1 MTATAVKIFLGYTLD
16 LMAGEP
22 PAAWHP
28 VCWMGKAVD
37 LADWAAPGRE
47 RLPRSQRISGAATAV
62 LLPTGTY
69 LLTRGF
75 LRLLPRP
82 FSGVAEVALISTALA
97 ARSLYEQ
104 AIRTEDGVALG
115 IGEGREAV
123 SAMVGRDTDELGEDD
138 IIRAAVE
145 SVAENA
151 NDAVIAPLFFA
162 VIGGAPLALAYKMVN
177 TLDSMIGY
185 KDEQYRYFGGAAAR
199 LDDSVGFIPARLT
212 ALAAA
217 AASSLVGGSSN
228 DALAIW
234 RRDAKLHDSPNAG
247 VCESAYAGALG
258 VRLGGQNFYS
268 GTPVQKPVM
277 GGEFRKPVHDD
288 IGRAARLM
296 YASSALVLGAGLL
309 ARMIIAAFKFMG
321 SRRKR

>member
-1 MTATAVKIFLGYTLD
+1 MTAIAVKIFLGYSLD

-22 PAAWHP
+22 PPAWHP

-47 RLPRSQRISGAATAV
+47 RLPRSQRISGAAVAV

-104 AIRTEDGVALG
+104 AMRTEDGVVLG
-115 IGEGREAV
+115 VGEGREAV

-138 IIRAAVE
+138 IILAAVE

-151 NDAVIAPLFFA
+151 NDGVIAPLFFA

-185 KDEQYRYFGGAAAR
+185 KDEQYRYFGWAAAR
-199 LDDSVGFIPARLT
+199 LDDSIGFIPARLT

-234 RRDAKLHDSPNAG
+234 RRDARLQDSPNAG

-258 VRLGGQNFYS
+258 VRLGGQNYYS
-268 GTPVQKPVM
+268 GLPVQKPVM

-296 YASSALVLGAGLL
+296 YISSALVLGAGLL
-309 ARMIIAAFKFMG
+309 ARMFIAVFKFIG
-321 SRRKR
+321 SGRKR